1 LKTFAFSGYPI
12 GMTVHWV
19 KAFTLSG
26 RQPASNIPLCCAAQ
40 AETGLPLRRPAHSLR
55 LIFSSAGKLMLNYSV
70 TPVFL
75 ALAYIN
81 YVQAPPMCTVPGDW
95 GFLSSMW
102 LMYLLMGLAHCP
114 PWLALAARLGGALPP
129 PGGRAADHPESRE

>member
-1 LKTFAFSGYPI
+1 LTAHLGEYHLSWLLRGAAPRSQVTARQETDGGSLEFVVFAEFPQTG
-12 GMTVHWV
+12 
-19 KAFTLSG
+19 KAAFGEFCL
-26 RQPASNIPLCCAAQ
+26 
-40 AETGLPLRRPAHSLR
+40 
-55 LIFSSAGKLMLNYSV
+55 GKLMLNYSV
-70 TPVFL
+70 TPAFL

-114 PWLALAARLGGALPP
+114 PWLALAKERLFS
-129 PGGRAADHPESRE
+129 RA